1 MKEKLKVMLTTEG
14 TYPFHQGGVST
25 WCDILVNGL
34 DSVDYTIYSVLM
46 DPFVTQ
52 KFELPETVSL
62 IKMPLWGTEEPSEHL
77 TTPFSQTFLSKKRT
91 TTTKINQHFIPL
103 FEELIKEIIA
113 PVKNPKRLAH
123 IMLELHLY
131 FQYYEYKVSFK
142 SEEAWEAYKQIIMNY
157 VLLKGSHLARPDIY
171 CLIQSLGWI
180 YRFMNILN
188 TPVPDVD
195 VTHSTAAAFCGI
207 PCVLAKMKN
216 KTPFMLT
223 EHGVYLREQYL
234 YLSKREYST
243 FLNTFLIRLVHSITS
258 LNYAYADQV
267 SPVCIYNTRWE
278 REFGIPNEK
287 IKVIYNGIDKNVF
300 LHAAGQKPS
309 HPTVVTT
316 ARIDPIK
323 DIEMLIQAAALVK
336 KQIPDVRFMIYGS
349 ISVPKYYEQCLELR
363 KKLGLDETVI
373 FAGHTTNIVSAYK
386 SGDLVALT
394 SISEAFPY
402 SVLEAMMAG
411 RAVVSTDVGG
421 IKEALGDT
429 GVLVPARNH
438 EKLAEEITRL
448 LNTPELRI
456 ALANEAQERALALFT
471 IDKVLQNH
479 LDSYLVLI
487 NGFVQPFKQ
496 KSIVA
501 KGRGEVAAESFNISG
516 QRIWMERGLASK
528 VAGYFEQAIYCFR
541 SAIEVY
547 PASKVVPVLLLE
559 LAQIYNHLGQY
570 DLAFQEIEKYNIYHE
585 ILIMSADEM
594 LSVEAACA
602 YEERVLVD
610 TVNDLPQANR
620 NRQEELSALNE
631 SPPVLQS
638 ALNQANGKTK
648 DVPCGKLI
656 PDENEQD
663 IFFIIKAGFDARS
676 MGNTAFA
683 LGLFIR
689 GLDYSH
695 DPQLSLL
702 IAKEISDIYKEVG
715 QYSLAATILKSLAD
729 SGLGLSLIERQ
740 VLLEHAVFLE
750 QMDIN

>member
-1 MKEKLKVMLTTEG
+1 MKEKLKVLLTTEG

-25 WCDILVNGL
+25 WCDILVKGL

-77 TTPFSQTFLSKKRT
+77 TTPFSQTFLSKRRT
-91 TTTKINQHFIPL
+91 TAPKINQFFIPL
-103 FEELIKEIIA
+103 FEELIKEIIH

-142 SEEAWEAYKQIIMNY
+142 SEEAWEAYKQIILNY
-157 VLLKGSHLARPDIY
+157 VLFKGSHLARPDIY

-180 YRFMNILN
+180 YRFLNILN

-195 VTHSTAAAFCGI
+195 VAHSTAAAFCGI
-207 PCVLAKMKN
+207 PCVLAKLKN

-234 YLSKREYST
+234 YLSKREYSS

-258 LNYAYADQV
+258 LNYAFADQV
-267 SPVCIYNTRWE
+267 SPVCNYNTRWE
-278 REFGIPNEK
+278 REFGIPKEK
-287 IKVIYNGIDKNVF
+287 IKVIYNGVDKNVF
-300 LHAAGQKPS
+300 LQASGQKPA
-309 HPTVVTT
+309 HPTVITT

-336 KQIPDVRFMIYGS
+336 EQIPDVKFMIYGS
-349 ISVPKYYEQCLELR
+349 ISVPAYYKQCLELC
-363 KKLGLDETVI
+363 KKLGLEETVI
-373 FAGHTTNIVSAYK
+373 FAGHTTNIAAVYK

-411 RAVVSTDVGG
+411 TAVVSTDVGG
-421 IKEALGDT
+421 IKEALGDA
-429 GVLVPARNH
+429 GVFVPARNH

-448 LNTPELRI
+448 LNTPEQRI
-456 ALANEAQERALALFT
+456 SLANEAQERALALFT

-479 LDSYLVLI
+479 LDSYRDLMSGSVHS
-487 NGFVQPFKQ
+487 FEQ

-501 KGRGEVAAESFNISG
+501 KGRGEVAAGSFNISG

-528 VAGYFEQAIYCFR
+528 AAGYFEEAIYCFR

-547 PASKVVPVLLLE
+547 PASIAVPVLLLE
-559 LAQIYNHLGQY
+559 LAEIYNHLGQY
-570 DLAFQEIEKYNIYHE
+570 YLAFQELEKYYIYYE
-585 ILIMSADEM
+585 ILIA
-594 LSVEAACA
+594 
-602 YEERVLVD
+602 
-610 TVNDLPQANR
+610 
-620 NRQEELSALNE
+620 
-631 SPPVLQS
+631 
-638 ALNQANGKTK
+638 
-648 DVPCGKLI
+648 
-656 PDENEQD
+656 
-663 IFFIIKAGFDARS
+663 
-676 MGNTAFA
+676 
-683 LGLFIR
+683 
-689 GLDYSH
+689 
-695 DPQLSLL
+695 
-702 IAKEISDIYKEVG
+702 
-715 QYSLAATILKSLAD
+715 
-729 SGLGLSLIERQ
+729 
-740 VLLEHAVFLE
+740 
-750 QMDIN
+750 